1 MNPLLAIRNPM
12 CSVFPTVTS
21 CTIPNVGASGV
32 AQFHNGLCVLTQNI
46 INEKIYL
53 VLWFWYAFLGPLSV
67 LFVFYRLFTIF
78 FGGIRFSLIY
88 RTVRRKY
95 DDDICKS
102 LDYVLA
108 KSQIGDWFVLYQLS
122 KNCNPYFYREFIREL
137 ARELKYRPKKTRSK
151 GKANGSGTIK
161 RKKNLSRT
169 SSKEEELLVGDG
181 EKSDLV

>member
-1 MNPLLAIRNPM
+1 MGIRNPM

-21 CTIPNVGASGV
+21 CNIPNVGAAGGEQV
-32 AQFHNGLCVLTQNI
+32 HNGLCVLTQNI

-78 FGGIRFSLIY
+78 FSGIRFSLLY

-95 DDDICKS
+95 DDDIRKS

-108 KSQIGDWFVLYQLS
+108 KGHIGDWFVLYQLS

-137 ARELKYRPKKTRSK
+137 ARELKAKPKKRTRSK
-151 GKANGSGTIK
+151 SGSNTIK
-161 RKKNLSRT
+161 RNNKLSRS
-169 SSKEEELLVGDG
+169 SSKDEELLVGDE
-181 EKSDLV
+181 EKADLV